1 MNGVR
6 ARFPRHE
13 QKGRGGKRV
22 NINQAAMFSRFR
34 GLASPI
40 WLCTFLNPL
49 LSSLIYLLDGLY

>member
-40 WLCTFLNPL
+40 WLCTLLKPL
-49 LSSLIYLLDGLY
+49 PSSFPSLLDGLY